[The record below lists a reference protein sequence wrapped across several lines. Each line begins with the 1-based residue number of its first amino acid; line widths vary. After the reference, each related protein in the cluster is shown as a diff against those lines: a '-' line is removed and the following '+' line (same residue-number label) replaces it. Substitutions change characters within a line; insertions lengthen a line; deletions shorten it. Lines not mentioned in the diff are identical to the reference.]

1 MTYIPCQVCGP
12 DSNLNCKPM
21 KVTYWTS
28 ALLLSAGLVL
38 AGYFIGNLQVNARK
52 YDRYVSVKGL
62 SEREVPADLAVWP
75 INIALTGND
84 LQVLSR
90 QIAQQNEE
98 VYSFFAQRGFTPEE
112 ITRGPVNIND
122 ARANIYNTQGYENPN
137 RYLAKSEFTVRTSD
151 VDKLQKALAESLE
164 LLSRGIVMGSKNE
177 WQPIE
182 YIFTGLNDLKP
193 EMIEEA
199 TRNARDVADKFAE
212 DSNARVGKIRMANQG
227 LFSISDRDANTPQI
241 KKVRVVSTI
250 DFQLE
255 D

>member
-1 MTYIPCQVCGP
+1 
-12 DSNLNCKPM
+12 M
-21 KVTYWTS
+21 KTSYWAP
-28 ALLLSAGLVL
+28 ALMLAAGLVL
-38 AGYFIGNLQVNARK
+38 AGYFIGNLQVNGK
-52 YDRYVSVKGL
+52 KFDRYVTVKGL

-75 INIALTGND
+75 INIVLTGDD
-84 LQVLSR
+84 LEEISR
-90 QIAQQNEE
+90 RIELQNEV
-98 VYSFFAQRGFTPEE
+98 VYTFFTDRGFSAEE
-112 ITRGPVNIND
+112 ITRGAVNIND
-122 ARANIYNTQGYENPN
+122 ARANIYNPQAQASAN

-151 VDKLQKALAESLE
+151 IPKLQRALTESPE
-164 LLSRGIVMGSKNE
+164 LLAKGIVMGSKNE

-199 TRNARDVADKFAE
+199 TRNAREVAAKFAR
-212 DSNARVGKIRMANQG
+212 DSDAEVGQIRVARQG
-227 LFSISDRDANTPQI
+227 QFSIANRDANTPQI

>member
-1 MTYIPCQVCGP
+1 
-12 DSNLNCKPM
+12 M
-21 KVTYWTS
+21 KITHWIS
-28 ALLLSAGLVL
+28 ALLLSIALVL
-38 AGYFIGNLQVNARK
+38 AGYFIGNLQLNARK
-52 YDRYVSVKGL
+52 YDRFVSVKGL

-90 QIAQQNEE
+90 QIEQQNEE
-98 VYSFFAQRGFTPEE
+98 VYRFFTDRGFSPEE
-112 ITRGPVNIND
+112 VTRGPVNIND
-122 ARANIYNTQGYENPN
+122 ARANIYNTQGYQNPN
-137 RYLAKSEFTVRTSD
+137 RYLAKSEFTVRTTD
-151 VDKLQKALAESLE
+151 IAKLQKALTESLE

-199 TRNARDVADKFAE
+199 TRNAREVADKFAR
-212 DSNARVGKIRMANQG
+212 DSQAKVGEIRVARQG
-227 LFSISDRDANTPQI
+227 LFSIADRDANTPQI
-241 KKVRVVSTI
+241 KKIRVVSTI

-255 D
+255 E